1 MAKRKTPAE
10 LRAMQQAAL
19 EYIEQQ
25 QRGEAP
31 PPAYQAW
38 STPPCR
44 PVDPR
49 AKSLSAGAAEQ
60 GEKRGAKSVEGD
72 E

>member
-1 MAKRKTPAE
+1 MQ
-10 LRAMQQAAL
+10 RAAQ

-31 PPAYQAW
+31 PPAYEAW

-44 PVDPR
+44 PVAPR
-49 AKSLSAGAAEQ
+49 EKSRSAGAAGQ
-60 GEKRGAKSVEGD
+60 GEKRGAKSAEGH